1 MGWGVTTDLT
11 DSRLRRAT
19 WACWVFAA
27 AGICLAG
34 SAAAQEDAIGD
45 SAAEQGAA
53 PGTPSAG
60 DIQGLIDDIGGRIDT
75 IGQSNLDSDAALEL
89 LSEKIEEAI
98 TKLTSREQENESL
111 RGTASGLQTEL
122 QELGEFQEDLE
133 TDLEALRLENQNT
146 VSLLDTKIAALVN
159 QLALEEQSGAELDA
173 QIQRLNAD
181 LADTLAAR
189 NTALSERNAARS
201 AAERSAKQV
210 SDQLVLL
217 NTLRQDTQ
225 ALERQKTRLE
235 NQVAE
240 LGSLVDVGKAQLADE
255 QEQVAALRTALDA
268 SQLDLANE
276 RGRTVDLAQSLRE
289 SRADLLRER
298 GRSLELSS
306 TLDDTLAGLASS
318 RAAADDYAKQ
328 LAESTAQ
335 ADQQG
340 VQLATLRAGLA
351 ESADAL
357 AAERE
362 SGIKSNERVLLLN
375 QQLEELRRQLLSLGS
390 VLDAAETR
398 NEQQQAQIVDLGSRL
413 NQALATRVQELASYR
428 SEFFGKLR
436 QVLGER
442 PDVRVV
448 GDRFVFQSE
457 VLFDSGEAHLGEDG
471 KRQLLSLANTLAEIS
486 GTIPDDLDWVLRVD
500 GHTDERP
507 ISTEEFPSNW
517 ELSSARALSVVK
529 FLIDS
534 GISPNRLV
542 AAGFGRYHPLD
553 PRRDEIGFRRN
564 RRIEFKLTQR

>member
-1 MGWGVTTDLT
+1 MKTDLT
-11 DSRLRRAT
+11 DSHLGRAP
-19 WACWVFAA
+19 WVCWVFAA

-34 SAAAQEDAIGD
+34 PAVGQEAAADGTGTAEDA
-45 SAAEQGAA
+45 AAEA
-53 PGTPSAG
+53 PSAG
-60 DIQGLIDDIGGRIDT
+60 DIQGMIDDIGGRIDT

-98 TKLTSREQENESL
+98 DKLTSREQENESL

-146 VSLLDTKIAALVN
+146 VSLLETRIAALVD
-159 QLALEEQSGAELDA
+159 QLALEEQTGAELEA
-173 QIQRLNAD
+173 QVQRLNAD

-189 NTALSERNAARS
+189 DTALSERNAARL
-201 AAERSAKQV
+201 ARERSAKQV

-217 NTLRQDTQ
+217 NTLRQETA
-225 ALERQKTRLE
+225 ALEREKSRLE
-235 NQVAE
+235 NQIAE
-240 LGSLVDVGKAQLADE
+240 LGSLVDVGKVELADE
-255 QEQVAALRTALDA
+255 QQQGAALQTALDA
-268 SQLDLANE
+268 SQLDLANA
-276 RGRTVDLAQSLRE
+276 RGRNVDLAQSLRE
-289 SRADLLRER
+289 SRADLLQER

-306 TLDDTLAGLASS
+306 KLDDTLAGLAS
-318 RAAADDYAKQ
+318 
-328 LAESTAQ
+328 TQ
-335 ADQQG
+335 ADADAFAQRLADSTTQADEQG
-340 VQLATLRAGLA
+340 IQLATLRAGLA
-351 ESADAL
+351 ESADEL
-357 AAERE
+357 ARERE
-362 SGIKSNERVLLLN
+362 SGAKSSERVLLLN

-398 NEQQQAQIVDLGSRL
+398 NDEQQAQIVDLGSRL

-457 VLFDSGEAHLGEDG
+457 VLFESGEAQLGEDG
-471 KRQLLSLANTLAEIS
+471 KQQLLRLANTLADLGE
-486 GTIPDDLDWVLRVD
+486 TIPKDLDWVLRVD

-529 FLIDS
+529 FMIDS

-553 PRRDEIGFRRN
+553 PRHDEIGFRRN